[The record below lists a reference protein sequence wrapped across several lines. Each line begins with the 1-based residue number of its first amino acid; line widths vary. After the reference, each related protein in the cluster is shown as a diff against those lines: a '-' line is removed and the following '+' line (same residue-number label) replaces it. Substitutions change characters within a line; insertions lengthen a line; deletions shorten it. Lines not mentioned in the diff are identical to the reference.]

1 MRRNTTVGTVDA
13 EVLAYTAGQD
23 RILDLAL
30 VEADC
35 MGTAAHV
42 RMLAAMPVEPP
53 VLKAAEVEAVTAEL
67 ARIVEDSR
75 AGKFKITL
83 EDQDV
88 HLAVE
93 RRLTAKLGDLGKRV
107 HTCRSRNDQVA
118 VDLRLF
124 GKTRLLDAMQAAA
137 ALAGVL
143 SAFARQHRKIPMV
156 GRTHMQPAMPSS
168 VGLWA
173 SAWAESLLDDFSLL
187 MAAYDLNDQ
196 CPLGSAA
203 SYGVP
208 LPIDRQLTSDLLG
221 FARPV
226 SNVLHANQARGKLES
241 VILSALSQAM
251 LTLSRLAEDLILFS
265 MPDFGYFRLPAE
277 YTTGSS
283 IMPQKRNPDV
293 MELLRA
299 KAAKVMA
306 QASVTAEIVRA
317 APSGYNR
324 DLQETKEPF
333 MRGFDLAI
341 SSLRVMTA
349 VMSSL
354 QVDAAACRRAFTP
367 DVFATDRALELVVGG
382 MPFRDAYREVKAH
395 LGDLKDRDPDAAIAA
410 KTHLGAPA
418 GLDFDGLDARIEEAS
433 RWVADER
440 ADFEMHRDALLTGE
454 PLSAP
459 EGCAG

>member
-226 SNVLHANQARGKLES
+226 SNVLHANQSRGKLES